1 MLVNNIY
8 VHSNKEEALYVT
20 DSNESHTDSIKKRN
34 ESGRIEKDSRGLG
47 RGSDGVEG
55 SRHCRIQ

>member
-8 VHSNKEEALYVT
+8 VHSNKQKALYVT
-20 DSNESHTDSIKKRN
+20 DSNKSHTDSIKKRN

-47 RGSDGVEG
+47 RGSDVY
-55 SRHCRIQ
+55 S